1 MSNFLNFAGNSGV
14 TFKTFTASG
23 GTTYTLDKSASTN
36 SVLVSVGGVLQKPA
50 TDYSVSGTTLTTTST
65 VTTGIV
71 IDTYIIHDAGNAP
84 VIEDS
89 SVTRGKLDLV
99 STSSAPGATIKGD
112 GTTDGYIQLNCSQN
126 SHGIKLK
133 SPAHSAGASYTLV
146 LPTTDGNANEF
157 LQTNGSGVTTW
168 AEAAGG
174 AMTLIDTE
182 APSAGASAIT
192 LTGID
197 ATYATYFFK
206 GDDLFGSET
215 ESIPY
220 LRLGD
225 SGGVDSG
232 GSDYAWAAEDEGMKS
247 TSTGTGFAAPV
258 FDRDHSDSQIEM
270 CGGSLEV
277 GEQAGEGCHFV
288 GWLHG
293 ARATKSYPIL
303 HGLLSFNNH
312 SSTLPTQGRFM
323 GSRLTNLTTTSI
335 TFLFNAGTIQ
345 GGRFSLFGVKDA

>member
-84 VIEDS
+84 VIEDN

-168 AEAAGG
+168 AEAGG
-174 AMTLIDTE
+174 GKIVARYYDE
-182 APSAGASAIT
+182 
-192 LTGID
+192 D
-197 ATYATYFFK
+197 AVHAT
-206 GDDLFGSET
+206 
-215 ESIPY
+215 
-220 LRLGD
+220 
-225 SGGVDSG
+225 
-232 GSDYAWAAEDEGMKS
+232 
-247 TSTGTGFAAPV
+247 
-258 FDRDHSDSQIEM
+258 
-270 CGGSLEV
+270 
-277 GEQAGEGCHFV
+277 
-288 GWLHG
+288 
-293 ARATKSYPIL
+293 
-303 HGLLSFNNH
+303 
-312 SSTLPTQGRFM
+312 
-323 GSRLTNLTTTSI
+323 TTTSI
-335 TFLFNAGTIQ
+335 PSDDTVPTSSEGTATNLSITTNALASSSNRLRVRVCGCLSNSATQDMLLVLFDGSTAVRTVWATARYADWPEPLVMEYEVAPGATTAKTYSVRYGSTSGTCAKNGTTATRRY
-345 GGRFSLFGVKDA
+345 GGTAALTMIVEEIEP

>member
-84 VIEDS
+84 VIEDN

-133 SPAHSAGASYTLV
+133 SPAHSAGASYTLTF
-146 LPTTDGNANEF
+146 PTTDGNASEF
-157 LQTNGSGVTTW
+157 LQTNGSGVMTW
-168 AEAAGG
+168 AEAGG
-174 AMTLIDTE
+174 GWEFVSSSTASS
-182 APSAGASAIT
+182 SANIAFTNMVDGYDYEYVLEHVLPATDSVYMKIELGVSGPTYRTSSYLSGGHAIQQAT
-192 LTGID
+192 SLGGNLTD
-197 ATYATYFFK
+197 AIHGPYT
-206 GDDLFGSET
+206 SET
-215 ESIPY
+215 LGSGSGEGLQFAQLY
-220 LRLGD
+220 LA
-225 SGGVDSG
+225 SPAV
-232 GSDYAWAAEDEGMKS
+232 AANQ
-247 TSTGTGFAAPV
+247 TCYRF
-258 FDRDHSDSQIEM
+258 
-270 CGGSLEV
+270 V
-277 GEQAGEGCHFV
+277 GEFMDESVRQCFFTGGGRYNSAEAHTSVKFAMNSGNI
-288 GWLHG
+288 
-293 ARATKSYPIL
+293 AS
-303 HGLLSFNNH
+303 
-312 SSTLPTQGRFM
+312 GRFFQYRRKR
-323 GSRLTNLTTTSI
+323 S
-335 TFLFNAGTIQ
+335 
-345 GGRFSLFGVKDA
+345 